1 MHITKDII
9 YQIYTILSSDEK
21 KKRVNILQN
30 VYGLLI
36 HLNFVPFFSF
46 ALCFSAYLLGSN
58 KVVYLFI
65 PKAKS
70 GTTSPNVFH
79 LSDGVLVEDV
89 IGQLCCTSIHLN
101 SELFY
106 WGLWHFTTVKLGEF
120 HHISPLLLHL
130 WLLYSQKGEHYWRKE
145 LPGGINLMEYSKPMA
160 KTRATWEKRL
170 FSLQNMKWIGV
181 TNIQK
186 I

>member
-1 MHITKDII
+1 MVISMHITKDII

-106 WGLWHFTTVKLGEF
+106 
-120 HHISPLLLHL
+120 
-130 WLLYSQKGEHYWRKE
+130 
-145 LPGGINLMEYSKPMA
+145 
-160 KTRATWEKRL
+160 
-170 FSLQNMKWIGV
+170 
-181 TNIQK
+181 
-186 I
+186 

>member
-1 MHITKDII
+1 MK
-9 YQIYTILSSDEK
+9 K

-30 VYGLLI
+30 VYGLLLI

-46 ALCFSAYLLGSN
+46 ALCFSAYLHGNN
-58 KVVYLFI
+58 KVVYLLI

-145 LPGGINLMEYSKPMA
+145 LPGGIHLTECSKPMA
-160 KTRATWEKRL
+160 KNRATWEKRL